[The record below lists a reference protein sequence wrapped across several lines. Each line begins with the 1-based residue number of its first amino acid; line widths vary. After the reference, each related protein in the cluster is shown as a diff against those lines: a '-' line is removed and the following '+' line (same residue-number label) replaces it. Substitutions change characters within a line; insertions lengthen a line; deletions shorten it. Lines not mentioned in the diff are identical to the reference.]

1 MNSNAKSL
9 TVTRKMNIDPLL
21 LSELDMYQEIFKNLS
36 SSNRFNPHYRGYLL
50 RLLRKKYVE
59 TNESDPVGNPQEKTS
74 LDEPASSVPK
84 LEDIFQLGEGQSKN
98 AANGLVPMDTTSG
111 WFPID
116 ANNIKASTN
125 SF

>member
-1 MNSNAKSL
+1 
-9 TVTRKMNIDPLL
+9 MNIDPLL

-36 SSNRFNPHYRGYLL
+36 SSNRFNPHYRGISTQTAK
-50 RLLRKKYVE
+50 KKYVE